1 MLFCAFRCFF
11 FLQLIIFSFVALY
24 FLFLFCLRSKRL
36 AWLFSPKKPAQQ
48 AIENKPQ
55 PAAITPKAAPPT
67 PAPAPAPA
75 AQQPAAKPSSSPPA
89 TPAKPA
95 AAPAPVVAPKP
106 APVPAPAPVVA
117 PKPAPE
123 PTPAPAPVVTPKVSP
138 PPQVVAPKP
147 APVTPPKDEK
157 MPIPLPKS
165 LTEANTNGNG
175 HHDNGLEQKLFG
187 AQLPSSN
194 VSKIDTEQLK
204 DASKDFIQGEAQS
217 FVQSIKEAQQAGAR

>member
-1 MLFCAFRCFF
+1 MFISLFF
-11 FLQLIIFSFVALY
+11 FLQLIIFSFVAFY

-55 PAAITPKAAPPT
+55 PAATTPKAAPPT

-75 AQQPAAKPSSSPPA
+75 AQQPAAKPSLSPPA

-95 AAPAPVVAPKP
+95 AAPVVAPKP

-123 PTPAPAPVVTPKVSP
+123 PTPAPAPVVAPKVSP

-147 APVTPPKDEK
+147 APVVTPPKDEK